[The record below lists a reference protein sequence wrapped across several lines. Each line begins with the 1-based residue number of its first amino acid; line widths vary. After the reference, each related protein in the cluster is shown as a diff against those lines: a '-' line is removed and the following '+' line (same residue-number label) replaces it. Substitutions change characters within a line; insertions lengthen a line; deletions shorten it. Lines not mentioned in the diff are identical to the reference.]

1 MRAFYRSLVSKEE
14 ELVDSFMPLCYA
26 LRQRQKGESPS
37 DVFKQCCEEYDIL
50 GCIIDVCPDIPHILR
65 TWFPRP
71 IVALIQALLKENIF
85 EAEVKRGGTTE
96 HVWSSSMEL
105 QAYKRTVHETQTFS
119 EMAWSSEFQGPY
131 YDQMRCFGK
140 ALSVKYQKRPM
151 MNAWQMPETFERPI
165 CYNFNVDM
173 EGEIFMYLHLR
184 MFFSKESGAAI
195 GVRLDFDPDIMQ
207 EIFEYVYKD
216 ETKLSFVGQPV
227 VVVYQDSSD
236 SEDDFCFTNNAVPT
250 SIQHYNKLQQAPS
263 PHIKELQCFL
273 SLISHSSAFKGD

>member
-14 ELVDSFMPLCYA
+14 ELVDSFMPLCHA
-26 LRQRQKGESPS
+26 LRERQKGESPA
-37 DVFKQCCEEYDIL
+37 DVFKQCCEEYKIL
-50 GCIIDVCPDIPHILR
+50 GCIIDVRPDILHILR
-65 TWFPRP
+65 TKFPKP
-71 IVALIQALLKENIF
+71 IVVLIQNFLKDNIF

-105 QAYKRTVHETQTFS
+105 KSYKRLFHETQTFS
-119 EMAWSSEFQGPY
+119 EMAWNSKFQGPY

-140 ALSVKYQKRPM
+140 NLSVKYQKRPM
-151 MNAWQMPETFERPI
+151 MNAWKMPEKFERPI

-184 MFFSKESGAAI
+184 MFFSKESGAAV
-195 GVRLDFDPDIMQ
+195 GVRLDFDSEIMQ

-216 ETKLSFVGQPV
+216 ETKLNFLGQPV

-236 SEDDFCFTNNAVPT
+236 SEDDYCVTNNAVPT
-250 SIQHYNKLQQAPS
+250 TFQLQNKNAPVV
-263 PHIKELQCFL
+263 
-273 SLISHSSAFKGD
+273 